1 MEQAKYKLDILIME
15 WLNRIHSFLT
25 DKEKV
30 KNELYWIK
38 KVWYILLFILSTI
51 YVGYNFDMLVTQS
64 FIYQFNGNSLIFIL
78 WVILLFFPLFNSIE
92 GYGFK
97 FNKEREEQE
106 EQTHRIKFLRNEIL
120 KENSVPEV
128 DKLEKQ
134 YETIIKENKHE

>member
-1 MEQAKYKLDILIME
+1 ME

-38 KVWYILLFILSTI
+38 KILYILLLILSTI
-51 YVGYNFDMLVTQS
+51 YVVYNFDMLVTQS

-78 WVILLFFPLFNSIE
+78 WIILLFFPLFNSIE

-97 FNKEREEQE
+97 FNKEQE
-106 EQTHRIKFLRNEIL
+106 EQTHKIKFLSNEIV
-120 KENSVPEV
+120 EGNSVPKV
-128 DKLEKQ
+128 DELAKQ
-134 YETIIKENKHE
+134 YEAIIKENKHE